1 MLRSAAVAAVVLAG
15 GLGATVL
22 GGPASAGTPG
32 VATAGVTGGAAVWD
46 FWAREALPPGW
57 DDGVSA
63 LATGPA
69 GSVAIKDGHILAS
82 GSGIEQVPYAGRDV
96 TAVGVGETFA
106 VALHGGAVTVW
117 GQNPHPY
124 YPELTV
130 PQVLTVPPEAQQP
143 GAITAISVGYQHIL
157 ALTTDGHVLAW
168 GSNGN
173 LESKVPPQFSAGSSV
188 RVTSI
193 TAAQEI
199 SFAVDSSGAVTVWG
213 GAVGTN
219 VHNWT
224 VVPSAV
230 ASHVVS
236 VAVNAEVAAAL
247 RDDGTVVALPD
258 YGYYW
263 NGATFPVPAAAAS
276 GIVAIASG
284 GADPSG
290 NNAALA
296 VLRRDGTV
304 IRWNFEGEVPDPLAP
319 PFGKRVVALAPSLGI
334 RFGEIQASTPAG
346 SAPVSASINGTPECA
361 TAWPAGRPVT
371 MLPCVTDPTNPD
383 WASQQFFPRY
393 INPYANGDFRIYNWL
408 YDSCLTPTGLANGAS
423 LTLAPCTG
431 AANQAWF
438 KIQLAN
444 GKVVVTNRAAVL
456 SIDTANGSTLA
467 GATLVIRTSTGTP
480 TQTWTV
486 NPAWSGI

>member
-1 MLRSAAVAAVVLAG
+1 
-15 GLGATVL
+15 
-22 GGPASAGTPG
+22 
-32 VATAGVTGGAAVWD
+32 
-46 FWAREALPPGW
+46 
-57 DDGVSA
+57 VSA

-82 GSGIEQVPYAGRDV
+82 GSGVQQVPYAGGDV
-96 TAVGVGETFA
+96 TAVGVGESFA

-117 GQNPHPY
+117 GTNPVPRWKGL
-124 YPELTV
+124 PV

-143 GAITAISVGYQHIL
+143 GAITAISVSGRHIL
-157 ALTTDGHVLAW
+157 ALTTQGHVLAW
-168 GSNGN
+168 GDNDRLQSQ
-173 LESKVPPQFSAGSSV
+173 VPPQFSAGSPV

-193 TAAQEI
+193 TAANET
-199 SFAVDSSGAVTVWG
+199 SFAVDSSGAVTFWG
-213 GAVGTN
+213 PVGTN
-219 VHNWT
+219 EHNWT

-236 VAVNAEVAAAL
+236 VAANAEVVAAL

-258 YGYYW
+258 YGHYW
-263 NGATFPVPAAAAS
+263 SGVTIPVPAAAAS
-276 GIVAIASG
+276 DIVAIASG
-284 GADPSG
+284 GSTDITYDRS
-290 NNAALA
+290 ALA
-296 VLRRDGTV
+296 ALRRDGTV
-304 IRWNFEGEVPDPLAP
+304 IRWSDLGETPDPLAP
-319 PFGKRVVALAPSLGI
+319 PFGTRVVALAASI
-334 RFGEIQASTPAG
+334 YRSFGETQASTPAG
-346 SAPVSASINGTPECA
+346 SSPVSASINGTQECA

-371 MLPCVTDPTNPD
+371 MLPCVTDPTKPD